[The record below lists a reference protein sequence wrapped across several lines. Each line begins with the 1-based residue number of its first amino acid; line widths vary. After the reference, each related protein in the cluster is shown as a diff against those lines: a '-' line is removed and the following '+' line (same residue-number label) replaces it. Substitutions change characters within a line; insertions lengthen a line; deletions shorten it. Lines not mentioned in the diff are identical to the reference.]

1 LHSREG
7 LATTSPKAGTCFL
20 LFVSL
25 VPSILHSPSPYGLD
39 NKRHYNMELYILGTC
54 TLALFLDT
62 VSKLA
67 SCLVWERHVVSV
79 CFDEVSRVAIPSYCV
94 FYSFLGDVV
103 SVVKAHSA
111 LPMALGLSVL
121 PPWC

>member
-1 LHSREG
+1 
-7 LATTSPKAGTCFL
+7 
-20 LFVSL
+20 
-25 VPSILHSPSPYGLD
+25 
-39 NKRHYNMELYILGTC
+39 MELYILGTC

-67 SCLVWERHVVSV
+67 SCLVWEHVVSV
-79 CFDEVSRVAIPSYCV
+79 CFDEVSRVAIPSYGV

-111 LPMALGLSVL
+111 LPMALGLAVL
-121 PPWC
+121 RPWC